1 MANFFPYPKYY
12 KGTGTCLTCLKK
24 ISHDVQECP
33 HCGKKKNS
41 WGAGPTDLG
50 KLKHQFSTTRGK
62 VAGSLVWILVPCLII
77 GTIIGLTAD

>member
-24 ISHDVQECP
+24 ILHDVQECP

-62 VAGSLVWILVPCLII
+62 VAGIFTWIFAPFII
-77 GTIIGLTAD
+77 IVGILAWMMA